1 MFCQMVCGMA
11 SLGLMQ
17 DPYLMRSTR
26 DIFTHYIHRFPVKA
40 MRGHTTTTHPFL
52 ATLHYSGVQ
61 PSVLEVLRK
70 VFLEVVRDNYVA
82 RRGTS
87 ALYLQVTLALLVE
100 LLQCNTVDW
109 LEAMCSVLLLPL
121 LELLLTLEE
130 QVTKRLATD
139 LLQKLLQEAQDRGVP
154 QKDVLV
160 GRLQELVGRHVSWSS
175 SRLFR
180 VLRVVA
186 VLHRP
191 LVLEALPHVTRAV
204 VRTEEKR
211 GTGLDHTLR

>member
-1 MFCQMVCGMA
+1 MVCGIG
-11 SLGLMQ
+11 SLGLAQ
-17 DPYLMRSTR
+17 DSYLMRCMK

-40 MRGHTTTTHPFL
+40 TRGHVTTSHPFL
-52 ATLHYSGVQ
+52 ATLHHSEAR
-61 PSVLEVLRK
+61 PPVLKELRK
-70 VFLEVVRDNYVA
+70 LFLDVVRDNYVA
-82 RRGTS
+82 RRGSS
-87 ALYLQVTLALLVE
+87 ALHLQVTMALLVE
-100 LLQCNTVDW
+100 LLQHNAIDW

-130 QVTKRLATD
+130 QVTKRLSTD
-139 LLQKLLQEAQDRGVP
+139 LLQKMLQEAQDRGIP
-154 QKDVLV
+154 PKDILV
-160 GRLQELVGRHVSWSS
+160 GKLQELVGRHMSWSS
-175 SRLFR
+175 GRLFR

-191 LVLEALPHVTRAV
+191 LLLEALPHVTRAV